1 MSTTC
6 TEVNLDD
13 VLGPSLTED
22 QARTIYSYGEE
33 TVVMGFMIMARKLAA
48 LNPSKP
54 APTAPSGMV
63 PGYQKP
69 ATGKTRK
76 KPGAKPGHEG
86 HHRAPPARI
95 DERRD
100 HRLPCCPHCQGRLK
114 RCEATR
120 TRYIEDIPAGITPI
134 VTEHT
139 IHRDWCPRCKKL
151 VEPKVPDALPGA
163 RLGNRTT
170 VMTGW
175 MHYGLGNTISQIV
188 DVFNYHLQMK
198 LTGGGLVHLWGRLQE
213 ALFPWYEQIQA
224 EALHSAVLH
233 ADETSWRV
241 AGKTHWLWAFAN
253 EDLTYYLIDRSRGEP
268 ALLRFFVEEF
278 QGTLVTDF
286 WGAYNAVICAARQ
299 GCLVHLLR
307 DLHAVDHYKKG
318 GAHWPEFAKKLR
330 RLVGDAIRLG
340 RQKPDLPPESFASRR
355 QRLDERLEELIMA
368 TWEDKQAKRL
378 IKRLRRHRDH
388 LFTFLDRPGVPFD
401 NNLAERAVRPAVIM
415 RKNSYANRSER
426 GADVQAVLMTLY
438 RTLKQ
443 RGHNPLQTIT
453 AALATYVKTGTLP
466 PLPEK
471 TTTEH

>member
-1 MSTTC
+1 MNATC
-6 TEVNLDD
+6 TEVNLDEL
-13 VLGPSLTED
+13 LGPSLTET
-22 QARTIYSYGEE
+22 QARTIYRYGEE
-33 TVVMGFMIMARKLAA
+33 TVVMGFMIMARKLGA
-48 LNPSKP
+48 LSPSKP
-54 APTAPSGMV
+54 APTAPSGMI

-69 ATGKTRK
+69 ATRKTGK

-120 TRYIEDIPAGITPI
+120 TRYIEDIPGGITPI

-139 IHRDWCPRCKKL
+139 IHRDWCPHCKKL

-163 RLGNRTT
+163 RLGNRTA

-198 LTGGGLVHLWGRLQE
+198 LTRGGLVDLWGRLQE
-213 ALFPWYEQIQA
+213 ALFPWYEQIQT
-224 EALHSAVLH
+224 EALNSAVLH

-253 EDLTYYLIDRSRGEP
+253 QDLTYYLIDRSRGEP

-286 WGAYNAVICAARQ
+286 WGAYNAVVCAARQ

-307 DLHAVDHYKKG
+307 DMHSVDHYKKG
-318 GAHWPEFAKKLR
+318 GVHWPEFSKKLR

-340 RQKPDLPPESFASRR
+340 RQKSELPPESFASRR
-355 QRLDERLEELIMA
+355 QRLGERLEELLTA

-378 IKRLRRHRDH
+378 IKRLRRHRDD
-388 LFTFLDRPGVPFD
+388 LFTFLDKPGVPFD
-401 NNLAERAVRPAVIM
+401 NNLAERAIRPAVIM

-438 RTLKQ
+438 RTLAQ
-443 RGHNPLQTIT
+443 RGHNPLHTIT
-453 AALATYVKTGTLP
+453 DALATYVTTGKLP
-466 PLPEK
+466 PLPPK
-471 TTTEH
+471 ITS